1 LVLGSLC
8 FAKKIKSPYNLHS
21 NELLYISQLGEE
33 NNMMENKMEKNKMEK
48 NKIGQNQ
55 TNKSNKNMKLLIG
68 LGLAIIVILAVV
80 LTAIG
85 EGNKQEANNVQPGS
99 TQAQL
104 AGGSASPDSTQ
115 AQVPA
120 SGDLVIPLSGIA
132 EKASFYQYSVNGTKL
147 EVIAIK
153 APDGSIRTAFNTCQV
168 CYSSGKGYYVQQGD
182 NLVCQNCG
190 NRFKANQ
197 VEVSK
202 GGCNPVPIFDA
213 DKTVDG
219 TNITI
224 SKTYLEKSRAIFANW
239 KS

>member
-1 LVLGSLC
+1 
-8 FAKKIKSPYNLHS
+8 
-21 NELLYISQLGEE
+21 
-33 NNMMENKMEKNKMEK
+33 MEKNKVVQNQK
-48 NKIGQNQ
+48 SKGNKTNQ
-55 TNKSNKNMKLLIG
+55 TNRPMKLLIG
-68 LGLAIIVILAVV
+68 SGLAVIVLVGIV
-80 LTAIG
+80 LVAIG
-85 EGNKQEANNVQPGS
+85 KNNKQQTYNAQPNSTQVQLASNNVQSGASS
-99 TQAQL
+99 TQGQL
-104 AGGSASPDSTQ
+104 AAN
-115 AQVPA
+115 
-120 SGDLVIPLSGIA
+120 GDLVIPLSGIT
-132 EKASFYQYSVNGTKL
+132 EKASFYQYNVNGTKL

-153 APDGSIRTAFNTCQV
+153 AADGSIRTAFNTCQV

-190 NRFKANQ
+190 NRFKADQ

-224 SKTYLEKSRAIFANW
+224 AKSFLEKSKTMFAKW

>member
-1 LVLGSLC
+1 
-8 FAKKIKSPYNLHS
+8 
-21 NELLYISQLGEE
+21 
-33 NNMMENKMEKNKMEK
+33 MEKNKMSQNEK
-48 NKIGQNQ
+48 K
-55 TNKSNKNMKLLIG
+55 KSNKTIKALIG
-68 LGLAIIVILAVV
+68 SGLAIIVIAGIV

-85 EGNKQEANNVQPGS
+85 KANKQETNNVQTESTQEQLAKSNIASTQEQSAAGSVTSGS
-99 TQAQL
+99 TQAQV
-104 AGGSASPDSTQ
+104 AESA
-115 AQVPA
+115 
-120 SGDLVIPLSGIA
+120 DLVIPISAIT
-132 EKASFYQYSVNGTKL
+132 EKASFYPYNVNGTKL

-153 APDGSIRTAFNTCQV
+153 AADGSIRTEFNTCQV

-190 NRFKANQ
+190 NRFKADQ

-224 SKTYLEKSRAIFANW
+224 SKSFLEKSKTIFAKW